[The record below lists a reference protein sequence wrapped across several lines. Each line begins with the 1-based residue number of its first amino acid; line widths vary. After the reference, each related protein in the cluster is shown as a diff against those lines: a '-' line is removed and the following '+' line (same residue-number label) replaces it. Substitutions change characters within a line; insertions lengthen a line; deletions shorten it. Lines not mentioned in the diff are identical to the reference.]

1 MKKIPIIDI
10 TDLYHPYQDPGD
22 NFDILTAYALPE
34 IDLKAVLLDVTEEYR
49 RQRQP
54 DTSNGSEIELRE
66 PGIIPVAQC
75 NYIFGKSVKYG
86 IGAFERMKTEYDR
99 LEKCS
104 KFMNASDVL
113 IEVLRD
119 TNEPVHI
126 LCFGSL
132 RILAAAYNR
141 EPELLKK
148 KIARI
153 HVSAGSSGHYLEW
166 NVLLDPL
173 AFVRIMRSDLPIYFY
188 PCATENGPFDIG
200 ANNTYWKLDDI
211 SFVHKMHPQLR
222 RYMTYVFS
230 RSKRPDFLNCLE
242 NDIISE
248 KIIDTVKKH
257 NVWETAIWMNVA
269 GRALVKTKDGYRY
282 LPKDMADKSEIAL
295 REEILPCRLSVN
307 DEGYVE
313 FCLTSSETNIGIYS
327 RGIPDNLNYMLGDA
341 LAALYTDYTLN

>member
-1 MKKIPIIDI
+1 M
-10 TDLYHPYQDPGD
+10 
-22 NFDILTAYALPE
+22 
-34 IDLKAVLLDVTEEYR
+34 
-49 RQRQP
+49 
-54 DTSNGSEIELRE
+54 
-66 PGIIPVAQC
+66 
-75 NYIFGKSVKYG
+75 
-86 IGAFERMKTEYDR
+86 
-99 LEKCS
+99 
-104 KFMNASDVL
+104 
-113 IEVLRD
+113 
-119 TNEPVHI
+119 
-126 LCFGSL
+126 
-132 RILAAAYNR
+132 
-141 EPELLKK
+141 
-148 KIARI
+148 
-153 HVSAGSSGHYLEW
+153 
-166 NVLLDPL
+166 LLDPL

-282 LPKDMADKSEIAL
+282 LPNDMADKSEIAL